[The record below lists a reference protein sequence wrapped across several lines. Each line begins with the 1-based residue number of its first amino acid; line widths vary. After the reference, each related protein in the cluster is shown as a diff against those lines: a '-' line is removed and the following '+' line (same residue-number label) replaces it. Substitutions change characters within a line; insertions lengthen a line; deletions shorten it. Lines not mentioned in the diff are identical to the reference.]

1 MVWTKKDINQEQRSV
16 MEIRFLRDAKDEKF
30 MRFFEIVQDAARKL
44 GKVFFLWTEE
54 NNPLMTDELDGGDLS
69 GWLVDESDAERF
81 DAIWRESVDD
91 IPDELDDTF
100 CFAKWSMDDSGGIS
114 IRFE

>member
-1 MVWTKKDINQEQRSV
+1 MIG
-16 MEIRFLRDAKDEKF
+16 IRFLRDAEDKKF
-30 MRFFEIVQDAARKL
+30 MRFFGIVQSAAKEL

-69 GWLVDESDAERF
+69 GWLVNEADAERF
-81 DAIWRESVDD
+81 DAIWRESIDD
-91 IPDELDDTF
+91 IPEELDDTF
-100 CFAKWSMDDSGGIS
+100 CFAKWSMDDFGNIS